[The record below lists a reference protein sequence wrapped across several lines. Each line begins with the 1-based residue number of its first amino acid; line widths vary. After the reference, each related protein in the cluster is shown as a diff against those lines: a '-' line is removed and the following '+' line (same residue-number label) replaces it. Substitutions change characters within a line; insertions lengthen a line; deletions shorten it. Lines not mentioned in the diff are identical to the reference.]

1 MMKKIT
7 VLAGVLFLVAF
18 PLLAAEDGAAIFKTK
33 CAMCHGQTGAGD
45 TTIGKSKN
53 IPPLGS
59 AAVQDKSD
67 ADLTKLIA
75 EGKGHEFKTKKG
87 MNDEQIKALVTFIRS
102 LKK

>member
-1 MMKKIT
+1 MKKLA

-18 PLLAAEDGAAIFKTK
+18 PVMAAEDGAAIFKTK

-53 IPPLGS
+53 IPALSSDP
-59 AAVQDKSD
+59 VQKKSD
-67 ADLTKLIA
+67 GDLTKYIA
-75 EGKGHEFKTKKG
+75 EGKGHEFKVKKG